1 MKNFNN
7 KISDLASQI
16 SQVDNMILLHNEIH
30 DEIMVQQYK
39 ARKSDYL
46 KELLSELLNLNASTP
61 RIHEIIKSIILKLE
75 AITPVVNEQEIS
87 QKFKFSLTELEA
99 AIEG

>member
-1 MKNFNN
+1 MNNFNN
-7 KISDLASQI
+7 KISDLVNQI

-30 DEIMVQQYK
+30 DAIMVQKYT

-46 KELLSELLNLNASTP
+46 KELLSELINLNASTP
-61 RIHEIIKSIILKLE
+61 RIHEIIKSIVLKLE
-75 AITPVVNEQEIS
+75 AITPLVNDQEIS

-99 AIEG
+99 AIDG

>member
-7 KISDLASQI
+7 KISNLASQI
-16 SQVDNMILLHNEIH
+16 SLLDNMIMLHNEIQ
-30 DEIMVQQYK
+30 DEIMVQQYR
-39 ARKSDYL
+39 ARKTDYL
-46 KELLSELLNLNASTP
+46 KELLTELLNLNASSP
-61 RIHEIIKSIILKLE
+61 RIHEIIKSIISKLE
-75 AITPVVNEQEIS
+75 AINPVVNEQEIS

>member
-1 MKNFNN
+1 MKNFNS
-7 KISDLASQI
+7 KISNLASQI
-16 SQVDNMILLHNEIH
+16 SQVDNMIMLHNEIH
-30 DEIMVQQYK
+30 DKIMVQQYM

-61 RIHEIIKSIILKLE
+61 RIHEIIKSIISKLE

-99 AIEG
+99 VIDG